1 MSPETAL
8 EKAFAIVAIGGNAKG
23 EAYEALEAA
32 EAGKHA
38 EARQILAQAD
48 KDLIEAH
55 NIQTEFIQRAAAG
68 EEIPLSMIFVHAQ
81 DHLMCALEA
90 HSLITHLVAQQER
103 IDALETRLAALEEA
117 SHGQA

>member
-1 MSPETAL
+1 MNQETAL

-23 EAYEALEAA
+23 EAYEALAAA
-32 EAGKHA
+32 EEGRFD
-38 EARQILAQAD
+38 EAD
-48 KDLIEAH
+48 KVLKDAERDLVEAH

-90 HSLITHLVAQQER
+90 QSLIGHMVAQAKR
-103 IDALETRLAALEEA
+103 IDALERRLEALEERID
-117 SHGQA
+117 G